1 MEADFKHA
9 ILEAD
14 DLKVTT
20 EIGMTISEE
29 IDIAMIDSSIKDLE
43 AIDSHN
49 LLEKRKKQF
58 AEHLACSDS
67 GRSSQRRCRERGD
80 G

>member
-14 DLKVTT
+14 GLKVAT

-29 IDIAMIDSSIKDLE
+29 IDIAMIDLSIKDLE
-43 AIDSHN
+43 TIESHN
-49 LLEKRKKQF
+49 LLEKIWRR
-58 AEHLACSDS
+58 
-67 GRSSQRRCRERGD
+67 RSQASYAMICQS
-80 G
+80 

>member
-9 ILEAD
+9 ILESD
-14 DLKVTT
+14 DLKVIT

-43 AIDSHN
+43 T
-49 LLEKRKKQF
+49 
-58 AEHLACSDS
+58 
-67 GRSSQRRCRERGD
+67 
-80 G
+80 